1 MKRRHSMSRALPNYL
16 LACLL
21 ATFAGAAAGQS
32 VLRVHQDADIR
43 SSDPGVNRDA
53 NTDYVVLHVVE
64 GLVGYNAKGEPR
76 PLLAEKIDLSDDKLT
91 YTFHLRTGV
100 TFHNGEPLTAQDVV
114 WSWNRYLDPKT
125 GWRCIADFDG
135 RVGLKIE
142 EVTAIDPMTVAIR
155 INRPTPLFLDSIARN
170 DCGMTAIT
178 HRSSLKEDGTWR
190 APVGTGPFKFDEW
203 KRREYIKLTAF
214 SQYANREG
222 KPDGFVGSKRPLVD
236 EVRFIV
242 ISDPSTAKT
251 ALSSGAIDIM
261 PKMPYSEIS
270 EFKDSANIGVS
281 VTPQLAPTT
290 LPIQTNDPLL
300 SNVKLRQAIAASLNY
315 AELVEGV
322 TYGLAQPNNSLV
334 PVSSPYYSAAHKK
347 GFTHDPAAV
356 KRLLRE
362 AGYKGERIVISTNKR
377 NLPNFEAAVIAQ
389 AMMQQAGI
397 NADIEVLEW
406 GAQQDRWQKGN
417 YQVMSFS
424 YSSRMDPAL
433 SYEAVMGDKT
443 TQPRK
448 LWDEPNAL
456 AQLDALFKA
465 SEPSERQPII
475 DDLHARMLEQVPVIP
490 IFNTLSTGAYRK
502 NVVGFESTVFG
513 MPQVWEVSKR

>member
-1 MKRRHSMSRALPNYL
+1 MSKALPKYL
-16 LACLL
+16 IACAF
-21 ATFAGAAAGQS
+21 ATFAASAAAQT

-64 GLVGYNAKGEPR
+64 GLVGYNAKGEPK
-76 PLLAEKIDLSDDKLT
+76 PLLAEKIDLSQDGLT
-91 YTFHLRTGV
+91 YTFHLRRGV
-100 TFHNGEPLTAQDVV
+100 TFHNGAPLTADDVV
-114 WSWNRYLDPKT
+114 WSWKRYLDPKT

-135 RVGLKIE
+135 RVGLKVE
-142 EVTAIDPMTVAIR
+142 EVKAVDPLTVAIR
-155 INRPTPLFLDSIARN
+155 INQPTPLFLDSIARN
-170 DCGMTAIT
+170 DCGMTGIV
-178 HRSSLKEDGTWR
+178 HRASLKADGTWD
-190 APVGTGPFKFDEW
+190 APIGTGPFKFTEW

-214 SQYANREG
+214 PQYANRAG

-236 EVRFIV
+236 EVRFVV
-242 ISDPSTAKT
+242 IPDPSTAKT

-261 PKMPYSEIS
+261 PKMPYSEIA
-270 EFKDSANIGVS
+270 EFKDSKTIGIS

-290 LPIQTNDPLL
+290 LPIQTKDPLL

-315 AELVEGV
+315 SELVEGV

-334 PVSSPYYSAAHKK
+334 PVSSPYYTAAEKK
-347 GFTHDPAAV
+347 GFKHDPAAV
-356 KRLLRE
+356 KRLLAE

-406 GAQQDRWQKGN
+406 GAQQDKWQKGN
-417 YQVMSFS
+417 YQMMSFS

-433 SYEAVMGDKT
+433 SYEAVIGDKKA
-443 TQPRK
+443 QPRK
-448 LWDEPNAL
+448 LWDDPQAI
-456 AQLDALFKA
+456 ASLDTLFKT
-465 SEPSERQPII
+465 SEPAARQKII
-475 DDLHARMLEQVPVIP
+475 DDLHALMLEQAPVIP

-502 NVVGFESTVFG
+502 DVVGFESTVFG
-513 MPQVWEVSKR
+513 MPQLWEVSKKPAP